1 MSQVKVLIGGEDF
14 AEIRRENYYYVD
26 KTDFLNKFFPLSAK
40 VSLLTRPRRFG
51 KTLFLSMLAEFF
63 DITKDSC
70 DLFAGLRVSA
80 KEELCKERMNKYSV
94 VFFSLKDVDGNWFS
108 NALEDIQRIFSSVV
122 IEHEYLL
129 TSKTVN
135 FADKDILERVKE
147 NRATDNELKN
157 FLMILTRSM
166 RYHHDKN
173 VIVLLDEYD
182 APVAMAAE
190 KGYYREMIHF
200 MKGFFFLP
208 P

>member
-1 MSQVKVLIGGEDF
+1 MPRSVGG
-14 AEIRRENYYYVD
+14 NYYYVD
-26 KTDFLNKFFPLSAK
+26 KTAFLEKFLRAPDDATLF
-40 VSLLTRPRRFG
+40 TRPRRFG

-173 VIVLLDEYD
+173 VILLLDEYD

-200 MKGFFFLP
+200 MKGFFFFRP
-208 P
+208 KKQT

>member
-1 MSQVKVLIGGEDF
+1 MDC
-14 AEIRRENYYYVD
+14 
-26 KTDFLNKFFPLSAK
+26 
-40 VSLLTRPRRFG
+40 
-51 KTLFLSMLAEFF
+51 
-63 DITKDSC
+63 C

-135 FADKDILERVKE
+135 FADKNILARVKE

-190 KGYYREMIHF
+190 KVYYREMIHF
-200 MKGFFFLP
+200 MKGFFSSALKNKHEQYYVCILTGCLRITGESLFSDLNNLNYYDISETKYADIFGFTQD
-208 P
+208 